1 MIIKSAIKIGD
12 NIILGKRHGDCVEL
26 VSDKSTLSNSIT
38 GFINDKG
45 EFKTRAESAKEAF
58 ECGQIKEEQETLIS
72 EDLW

>member
-45 EFKTRAESAKEAF
+45 EFKTRAESAKEA
-58 ECGQIKEEQETLIS
+58 
-72 EDLW
+72 